1 MKKITLIFG
10 SPRKEGN
17 SEIMA
22 EQLIASRPVD
32 VEVDRFHVSGMKLGG
47 CIDCRKCWSKGKPCI
62 IDDDMQKIHE
72 SLISA
77 DLILFVTPLYWYS
90 WSAQIKPVLD
100 RLLPFLS
107 EDAGANLH
115 GKKAALVASAG
126 DDQESCFKGLIF
138 SFRQSCSLLGMEIA
152 AELVRTDLYE
162 KGEISD
168 KVDVMEEIRRQ
179 GRDLF

>member
-22 EQLIASRPVD
+22 EQLISSRPAE
-32 VEVDRFHVSGMKLGG
+32 VEVDRFHVSEMKVGG
-47 CIDCRKCWSKGKPCI
+47 CIDCRKCWSTGKPCV
-62 IDDDMQKIHE
+62 IDDDMQKLYE

-77 DLILFVTPLYWYS
+77 DLIVFVTPLYWYS

-100 RLLPFLS
+100 RLLPFMS
-107 EDAGANLH
+107 DDARANLH
-115 GKKAALVASAG
+115 GKKAVLVASAG
-126 DDQESCFKGLIF
+126 DDRESCFQGLTF
-138 SFRQSCSLLGMEIA
+138 SFRESCSLLGMEIA
-152 AELVRTDLYE
+152 GELVMIDLYE
-162 KGEISD
+162 KGEIAV
-168 KVDVMEEIRRQ
+168 KGDVMEEIRRQ